1 MTAAKHV
8 EVEKGSKATGKP
20 SVPTSPATHPFVALR
35 SEVDRLFDDFFR
47 GWPSLM
53 SFPGR
58 LFDFDPFRRAAEPLG
73 VTFGALAPKVDVAE
87 TDDAYHIEA
96 ELPGLDEKDVSVT
109 LSDGI
114 LTIKGEKKAEREE
127 KKKDYYLS
135 ERSYGTMQR
144 SFQLPDGV
152 DADKITA
159 EFKKGVLSIAL
170 PKSKEAKAK
179 ERKIAIA
186 TK

>member
-1 MTAAKHV
+1 MADPKHV
-8 EVEKGSKATGKP
+8 DIEKGEPTAGK
-20 SVPTSPATHPFVALR
+20 SAVPMGRGAHPLVSLR
-35 SEVDRLFDDFFR
+35 DEVDRLFDDFFR

-53 SFPGR
+53 SFPSR
-58 LFDFDPFRRAAEPLG
+58 FFDFDPFKRGAEPLAL
-73 VTFGALAPKVDVAE
+73 TFGALAPKVDVAE
-87 TDDAYHIEA
+87 TDDGYQIEA

-109 LSDGI
+109 LSDDV
-114 LTIKGEKKAEREE
+114 LTIRGEKKAEREE

-159 EFKKGVLSIAL
+159 QFKKGVLSIAL

-179 ERKIAIA
+179 ERKIAITA
-186 TK
+186 K